1 MSNVRP
7 RPTPTNQEKKF
18 TIDEMFFSTTDRRG
32 VILAG
37 NETFTRISG
46 YSKEEMIGSPHNIIR
61 HPDMPKVVFKLL
73 WSQIQDKKPIVAYV
87 KNMAIDGCYYWVLAT
102 VFPAKEK
109 YISIRIKPSSPY
121 FQLVQEVYKQML
133 EVEKTGGMEASG
145 KLLFEI
151 LNSKNFTSYD
161 AFMIAVLTEELK
173 CKDKALEQ
181 SNELS
186 TALMGLKVSSDAE
199 NLLEYF
205 QGLCSTSRILGD
217 CFGKIFSKL
226 DNFISLNAILQE
238 KSQFM
243 LSLSREIRILSLN
256 AAVESA
262 RIDGAGA
269 SLSVLAKEM
278 GSYSKTSENEI
289 NKINNDIN
297 SVASELEK
305 VIFNVGAAK
314 LQINM
319 VTFFATELL
328 NRLAASDVPMGDGM
342 TEIKRN
348 SADLLETL
356 EPFAKEAT
364 SLISAVKK
372 GLSDLTNKLEQLD
385 TMVRTLELIHVNG
398 MIEAARVGEDGKGFV
413 SLFNQ
418 MLKSVE
424 KAKGELKQFRR
435 SIAQIMDEADLI
447 IKMEQIIFD
456 SINKINLSIH

>member
-1 MSNVRP
+1 M
-7 RPTPTNQEKKF
+7 
-18 TIDEMFFSTTDRRG
+18 
-32 VILAG
+32 AG
-37 NETFTRISG
+37 NETFIRISG

-87 KNMAIDGCYYWVLAT
+87 KNMAIDGRYYWVLAT

-145 KLLFEI
+145 KLLYEI

-173 CKDKALEQ
+173 CKDKELEK
-181 SNELS
+181 SNELL
-186 TALMGLKVSSDAE
+186 TTLTGLKASGDAD
-199 NLLEYF
+199 NPREYF
-205 QGLCSTSRILGD
+205 QGLCGTSQILGD

-226 DNFISLNAILQE
+226 DNFISLNAILRE
-238 KSQFM
+238 KSEFM
-243 LSLSREIRILSLN
+243 LGLSRDIRILSLN

-262 RIDGAGA
+262 RISGAGA

-289 NKINNDIN
+289 NKINDDIK
-297 SVASELEK
+297 SVAAELER

-319 VTFFATELL
+319 VTFFSIELL
-328 NRLAASDVPMGDGM
+328 NRLAASHAPSDDGM
-342 TEIKRN
+342 IEIKGN

-364 SLISAVKK
+364 VLISVVKK

-385 TMVRTLELIHVNG
+385 AMVRTLELIHVNG

-413 SLFNQ
+413 ALFNQ

-424 KAKGELKQFRR
+424 KAKQELKQFRK
-435 SIAQIMDEADLI
+435 SIVQIMDEADSI

-456 SINKINLSIH
+456 SISKINSSVR